1 MNGLFS
7 KISSKYLRQD
17 IFKYVS
23 FNTTIKIIKYN
34 KKLIHELN
42 YTVFEI
48 KNFLFFHKIIKPISN
63 IEDYIPIIK
72 RMLPSKDNN
81 ENNINNIIKIL
92 CKYLNANNQE
102 FIPQINKIK
111 GNEFMLDNINYFKIG
126 FCNTFLDYFYHEDNE
141 LDFNV
146 ASEFC
151 KKYGKKIKEI
161 TFMDN
166 NLPHEM
172 INDEAYFLMA
182 YIIKKSNIQKIEDNY
197 SFEYKSSIF
206 TYIFNN
212 DFSAYCEKYKDI
224 LKEDKN
230 NIKDLNSIMT
240 KIKSYSLYFDEGK
253 NEDAIN
259 SFNDI
264 VVNNGHNIEELEIAS
279 INRNNY
285 TTFINSLKKL
295 KNLKSLKIP
304 GKSKY
309 VYLHNKISEVIK
321 KDSLITLEMNIKS
334 FDGGIKIINKNLDS
348 LRELTIKIDDN
359 STDNIKIIKNIS
371 KIVNLKKLRIIADF
385 LIFNEANI
393 GYLYLNEV
401 EYLEI
406 PLHIIGKIFDLN
418 AFFERIPKLKTLIFY
433 DIDFNTK
440 SPLQE
445 NIKIL
450 ENLQFSNNNL
460 KFLKR
465 IHFIKS
471 KKSASFFVK
480 KLLDIFLLNEKT
492 KENIK
497 EIKIE
502 KCEFNGDILFRDLI
516 QEISLFPN
524 LKNLSLNGNKFE
536 KGDELIYDEINNFEN
551 LEEFNFKGLD
561 YEQNEIKILYFLYK
575 FSEKCKKIHE
585 LSFSCK
591 GLNPYD
597 FNIIFVVAKNY
608 KLLTKLNIFDN
619 YSEHDYYSNKEDCSY
634 KQGINIG
641 EIDNYCLYDL
651 RNINLKKM
659 KKLNSSFCYIDY
671 NKNIIN
677 DNLLEKQKVRF
688 VNEKEKYFSYQKVFV
703 NDSNSNKL
711 FYLKKEK
718 SFIIGNINDVKI

>member
-102 FIPQINKIK
+102 FIPQINKIN
-111 GNEFMLDNINYFKIG
+111 GNEFMLDNLNYFKIG
-126 FCNTFLDYFYHEDNE
+126 FCKTFLDYFYNDDKLN
-141 LDFNV
+141 FNV

-166 NLPHEM
+166 NLHHENM
-172 INDEAYFLMA
+172 NDEAYFLMA
-182 YIIKKSNIQKIEDNY
+182 YLIKKSNIQKIEDNY

-206 TYIFNN
+206 MYILNN
-212 DFSAYCEKYKDI
+212 VSDYCEKYQDI

-264 VVNNGHNIEELEIAS
+264 VANNGHNIEELEIAS

-295 KNLKSLKIP
+295 NNLKSLKIP
-304 GKSKY
+304 CKSKY
-309 VYLHNKISEVIK
+309 VHLHNKISEVIK

-393 GYLYLNEV
+393 GNLYLNEV

-551 LEEFNFKGLD
+551 LEEFDFKGLD

-597 FNIIFVVAKNY
+597 FNILFVVAKNY

>member
-7 KISSKYLRQD
+7 KRSSKYLRQD
-17 IFKYVS
+17 IFKYIS
-23 FNTTIKIIKYN
+23 FNRTIKIIQYN

-42 YTVFEI
+42 YSVFEI
-48 KNFLFFHKIIKPISN
+48 KNFLFFHKIIKPIAN

-102 FIPQINKIK
+102 FIPQINKIN
-111 GNEFMLDNINYFKIG
+111 GNEFMLDNLNYFKIG
-126 FCNTFLDYFYHEDNE
+126 FCNTFLDYFYNEENE
-141 LDFNV
+141 LDFSA
-146 ASEFC
+146 ASKFC

-166 NLPHEM
+166 NLPHAYF
-172 INDEAYFLMA
+172 NDEGYFLMA

-206 TYIFNN
+206 KYIFNI
-212 DFSAYCEKYKDI
+212 DFSFYCEKYQDI

-240 KIKSYSLYFDEGK
+240 KIKSYSLYFDEGI

-264 VVNNGHNIEELEIAS
+264 VANNGDNIEELEITK

-285 TTFINSLKKL
+285 TTFLNSLKKL

-304 GKSKY
+304 GKSNY
-309 VYLHNKISEVIK
+309 AYLYNKISEIIK
-321 KDSLITLEMNIKS
+321 KDSLITLDMNIKN

-348 LRELTIKIDDN
+348 LRELTIKIIDDATEN
-359 STDNIKIIKNIS
+359 NKIIKNIS
-371 KIVNLKKLRIIADF
+371 KIANLKKLKIIADF
-385 LIFNEANI
+385 SIFKEENI
-393 GYLYLNEV
+393 NNLYLKEV

-406 PLHIIGKIFDLN
+406 PLYINGKIFDLN

-433 DIDFNTK
+433 GIDFNPK
-440 SPLQE
+440 IPVQE

-450 ENLQFSNNNL
+450 ENLQYNNL

-471 KKSASFFVK
+471 KKNASFFIK
-480 KLLDIFLLNEKT
+480 KLLDIFLLNEKI

-502 KCEFNGDILFRDLI
+502 KCEFNGNILFRDLI

-659 KKLNSSFCYIDY
+659 RKLNSSFCYIDY

-677 DNLLEKQKVRF
+677 DNLLEKQNGRF
-688 VNEKEKYFSYQKVFV
+688 VNEKEKYFSYQKIFV

-711 FYLKKEK
+711 FFLKKEK